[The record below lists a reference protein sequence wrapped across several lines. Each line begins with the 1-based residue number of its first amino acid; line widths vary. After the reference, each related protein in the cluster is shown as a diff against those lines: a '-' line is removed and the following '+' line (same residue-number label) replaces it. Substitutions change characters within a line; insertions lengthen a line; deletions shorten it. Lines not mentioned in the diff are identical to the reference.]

1 MVKTALVA
9 MTLLGCDCDANV
21 CQFVTELP
29 QQFASVPECEAAMQ
43 SHVLRS
49 SDLDYPLVT
58 GQCRVVGDPGIR
70 LADAGAPDS
79 LAASLATAETPAVPR
94 DGRTAVPAR
103 GSSSL
108 VFEKTASS
116 YRMVATGVGRAAD
129 FVFQTARS
137 AAGSVSPALDRMA
150 SLLPGD

>member
-9 MTLLGCDCDANV
+9 MTLLGCDCDAKV
-21 CQFVTELP
+21 CQFVSETP
-29 QQFASVPECEAAMQ
+29 QQFASIAACEEAMQ
-43 SHVLRS
+43 SHVLRN
-49 SDLDYPLVT
+49 SDLDYPLIT
-58 GQCRVVGDPGIR
+58 GQCRVPGDPGIR
-70 LADAGAPDS
+70 LAEATAPDT
-79 LAASLATAETPAVPR
+79 LAASVDASQTRVAAVEGPAS
-94 DGRTAVPAR
+94 VPAQ

-116 YRMVATGVGRAAD
+116 YRMVTSGVGRAAE

-150 SLLPGD
+150 SLLPGV

>member
-1 MVKTALVA
+1 M
-9 MTLLGCDCDANV
+9 
-21 CQFVTELP
+21 
-29 QQFASVPECEAAMQ
+29 
-43 SHVLRS
+43 
-49 SDLDYPLVT
+49 
-58 GQCRVVGDPGIR
+58 
-70 LADAGAPDS
+70 PDS
-79 LAASLATAETPAVPR
+79 LAASLATAETPAEPLE
-94 DGRTAVPAR
+94 GRTSVPAQ

-116 YRMVATGVGRAAD
+116 YRMVATGVGRAAG